1 MTQSE
6 TYRALVVRET
16 PDQRFVRSVE
26 NRSIHELPEGDLLI
40 QVQYS
45 SLNYKDALSAVGNR
59 GVTRNYPHTP
69 GIDAAGVVVESRTDD
84 FKPGDEVI
92 VTSYDLG
99 MNTPGGFGR
108 YIRVPSSWAVPMPDT
123 MTPRSAMVYGT
134 AGFTAALSIRH
145 LLKEGLRPGDGDIL
159 VTGATGGVG
168 SLAVAILSRLG
179 YDVAAVN
186 GRNDA
191 TNFLKGIGARTIVPR
206 DEAVDNGKRPL
217 LKGRWAG
224 VVDAVG
230 GAVLTTALRSAKP
243 YAIVTC
249 CGNVADGD
257 IPMTVY
263 PFILRGVT
271 LVGIDSQNCPM
282 PLRQEIWEK
291 LAKEWGIDGAEEL
304 VREMGLDDLDGAI
317 TQMLKGKPPG
327 RNVVVLEGE

>member
-16 PDQRFVRSVE
+16 SEQRFVRSIE
-26 NRSIHELPEGDLLI
+26 NKSIHELPEGDLLI
-40 QVQYS
+40 QVKYS
-45 SLNYKDALSAVGNR
+45 SLNYKDALSAIGNR
-59 GVTRNYPHTP
+59 GVTRTYPHTP
-69 GIDAAGVVVESRTDD
+69 GIDAAGVVVESRTQE
-84 FKPGDEVI
+84 FRPGDEVI

-99 MNTPGGFGR
+99 MNTPGGFGQ
-108 YIRVPSSWAVPMPDT
+108 YIRVPSSWAVPMPET
-123 MTPRSAMVYGT
+123 MDLRSAMVYGT
-134 AGFTAALSIRH
+134 AGFTAGLSIWH
-145 LLKEGLRPGDGDIL
+145 LLKEGLEPGDGDIL

-179 YDVAAVN
+179 YTVAAVN

-191 TNFLKGIGARTIVPR
+191 TKFLKGIGAQIIVPR
-206 DEAVDNGKRPL
+206 DEAVDKSKRPL

-230 GAVLTTALRSAKP
+230 GEVLTTALRSTKS

-249 CGNVADGD
+249 CGNVAAGD

-263 PFILRGVT
+263 PFILRGVK

-282 PLRQEIWEK
+282 PLRRNIWEK
-291 LAKEWGIDGAEEL
+291 LAKEWGIDFSGSL
-304 VREMGLDDLDGAI
+304 VREIGLKDLDQTI

-327 RNVVVLEGE
+327 KNVVVLPE